1 MAWIAI
7 NIAIFGLYLAWWI
20 RVLTSEYQFY
30 NSTSN
35 PALLS
40 NSAAHLSLASNYP
53 NFSIIIAYRDEQL
66 RIQPL
71 LESIPLLQFHGDWEV
86 IFVNDH
92 STDLGPNTI
101 NQWIKAH
108 PSITVKHINNVQ
120 SGKKSAIQ
128 LGVENAQNNWILTT
142 DADCKLPIYW
152 LQSFSEIIQNQ
163 PNAQMI
169 IGRVGYDLAATKHL
183 LSTYEILENQFLIAL
198 NWKKTKRQQ
207 LGFVNGANLCY
218 KKETFIELGGMQSHI
233 HIASGDDTFTAEK
246 FHIHF
251 PNGIFI
257 NANPLAIVTTY
268 TQTQLSDF
276 CNQRLRW
283 FKKSFLQKSQ
293 KTTVEQAFL
302 AGILLAIWGLIAYAV
317 YADYGIYALLP
328 LATKALADFIFGSM
342 LLHWNNTTKKCSQ
355 LAASFRLRFNYQY
368 LRIPIASAVQTFLLP
383 ILGLIAPFLQ
393 FRWKNRKYKA

>member
-71 LESIPLLQFHGDWEV
+71 LESIPLFQFHGDWEV

-207 LGFVNGANLCY
+207 LGFANGANLCY
-218 KKETFIELGGMQSHI
+218 KKETFI
-233 HIASGDDTFTAEK
+233 
-246 FHIHF
+246 
-251 PNGIFI
+251 
-257 NANPLAIVTTY
+257 AIVTPPRFLRVY
-268 TQTQLSDF
+268 TKDNSI
-276 CNQRLRW
+276 
-283 FKKSFLQKSQ
+283 S
-293 KTTVEQAFL
+293 
-302 AGILLAIWGLIAYAV
+302 
-317 YADYGIYALLP
+317 
-328 LATKALADFIFGSM
+328 
-342 LLHWNNTTKKCSQ
+342 H
-355 LAASFRLRFNYQY
+355 
-368 LRIPIASAVQTFLLP
+368 
-383 ILGLIAPFLQ
+383 
-393 FRWKNRKYKA
+393 